1 VIFIRVHCSFQQVV
15 KKSGGGGGGCSRL
28 DGALDDTEF
37 ELWDSRFMLRGDH
50 EPDICYK
57 HAQ

>member
-1 VIFIRVHCSFQQVV
+1 MIFIRVHCSFQQVV
-15 KKSGGGGGGCSRL
+15 KKSSGGGGSGRL

-50 EPDICYK
+50 EPEIGDK
-57 HAQ
+57 HAK

>member
-1 VIFIRVHCSFQQVV
+1 MIFIRVRCSFQQVV
-15 KKSGGGGGGCSRL
+15 KKSRGGGSGRL
-28 DGALDDTEF
+28 DGALDDTDF

-50 EPDICYK
+50 DPEIGYK